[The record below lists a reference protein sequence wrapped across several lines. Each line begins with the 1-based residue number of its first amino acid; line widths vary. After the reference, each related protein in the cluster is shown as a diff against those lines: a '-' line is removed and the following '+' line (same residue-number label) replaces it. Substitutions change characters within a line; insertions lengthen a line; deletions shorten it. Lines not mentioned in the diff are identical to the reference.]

1 MYNKHKSWGKKT
13 HKTNDKTQM
22 RRQDTIDF
30 STLKMYDP
38 NKDDKRKSEI
48 KVKVKL

>member
-1 MYNKHKSWGKKT
+1 
-13 HKTNDKTQM
+13 M